1 MAKRFYTCIIVPD
14 ASKQLHKL
22 RIPVP
27 AVYVVAAVAA
37 ISFLGAVALGFHY
50 IGMATRT
57 ADLQKLEAENARL
70 KVDNN
75 QLRLSTTKLNKQ
87 VTALEFEAENIAR
100 ILDADPLLRRI
111 SRSKGSIG
119 GSTVNILTSSLVNID
134 DLRARLEDLERQLS
148 MLDETTKKFRATPT
162 IWPIEGN
169 IGSHYGARLDPFTG
183 DAETHLG
190 IDIIAS
196 SGTPIK
202 APADGVVLF
211 ADRQGEYGNLI
222 VLEHPDGLT
231 TRFGHLSRFNVRPN
245 ATVQKGQVIGW
256 VGATGR
262 TTAPHLHYEVRLN
275 DRPVNPR
282 PYLR

>member
-14 ASKQLHKL
+14 ASQHLHKL

-27 AVYVVAAVAA
+27 AVYVLACVA
-37 ISFLGAVALGFHY
+37 ILGLLGSIGLGFHY
-50 IGMATRT
+50 VGMATRT
-57 ADLQKLEAENARL
+57 ADVHKLETENARL

-75 QLRLSTTKLNKQ
+75 QLRLSTTKLSRQ
-87 VTALEFEAENIAR
+87 VTALENEAENITR
-100 ILDADPLLRRI
+100 VLESDPLFRRI
-111 SRSKGSIG
+111 SGSKGSIG
-119 GSTVNILTSSLVNID
+119 GSTENILTSSLVNIE
-134 DLRARLEDLERQLS
+134 DLRSRLDDLERQLS
-148 MLDETTKKFRATPT
+148 LLDEKTKKIRSTPT
-162 IWPIEGN
+162 IWPIDGR

-190 IDIIAS
+190 IDIVAPR
-196 SGTPIK
+196 GTPIK
-202 APADGVVLF
+202 APADGIVLF
-211 ADRQGEYGNLI
+211 SGRQGQYGNLV

-231 TRFGHLSRFNVRPN
+231 TRYGHLSRFNVEART
-245 ATVQKGQVIGW
+245 TVYKGQIIGW

-262 TTAPHLHYEVRLN
+262 TTAPHLHYEVRLF